1 MIPKIDIALNDFSGG
16 ELDVDAKRMNGEV
29 ALTGARTA
37 TNWRILN
44 SRKLSNR
51 PGRRALFLQ
60 SGRIDEVLMSPGN
73 KFFLQFGSG
82 VPNGVLTVY
91 DTAGTLLF
99 GPVGGFNWND
109 DTVKSIVW
117 CQDNLKNIYIF
128 FPGQIPQVLTWNGV
142 STWSIAPYAETV
154 TAGNQKRT
162 FFYRISPKNVT
173 MLPAAATG
181 SGVLCTFS
189 AGMNLTAGHIG
200 TRLRYVN
207 RQVLI
212 TAVADPTHATITIQE
227 TLPPGQQLT
236 FGAIDPRPIFNVGD
250 IVIGGTTGAKGI
262 VTATAIGNISVQL
275 LTVSLTQNA
284 AVGGGIG
291 TKSQDITLGFSST
304 EAVTGPGGSLTLTAV
319 AALAPQAVT
328 FWDDEVMNALRGWPA
343 SGFFDQG
350 RLGMCNFPSV
360 PGAIGW
366 SAIGLPNDIYVDG
379 TTSAAIFEL
388 APNRSQVLYVV
399 PGAEGSEMVFC
410 DNRVY
415 YIPISINNPLKPGSV
430 AFNQISGDGCYPVQ
444 PRAAG
449 TAVVFLAAGGLRVSA
464 IVAIGQTNRPYDLA
478 NLTELHSHLLRSPIA
493 IAIPSADAA
502 FSERYAYVLNN
513 DGTVAVGKYTL
524 DEQQQLK
531 GAVGWLLWSGPG
543 AIQWISALDAD
554 VTMVTIYV
562 PNGVVAKVVEQVDR
576 STDTKMFLDGA
587 IFVNLI
593 PSGLTPPGGK
603 GPFWWIPLGS
613 VFLMDQSSRP
623 LGLYQID
630 ANGFIIPQF
639 TGGENLLAPTLVG
652 GQMWTSTYLPI
663 IPHAPPGSDSQQRMR
678 RRRVIKANIT
688 VQQST
693 GFTFGTSRVPA
704 YNIDDDA
711 TLPPISRET
720 SYQFRP
726 RGRSYDPNIALIKD
740 TPGPL
745 IIVEVGME
753 VTV

>member
-200 TRLRYVN
+200 PRLRYVT

-415 YIPISINNPLKPGSV
+415 YIPIS
-430 AFNQISGDGCYPVQ
+430 
-444 PRAAG
+444 
-449 TAVVFLAAGGLRVSA
+449 
-464 IVAIGQTNRPYDLA
+464 
-478 NLTELHSHLLRSPIA
+478 
-493 IAIPSADAA
+493 
-502 FSERYAYVLNN
+502 
-513 DGTVAVGKYTL
+513 
-524 DEQQQLK
+524 
-531 GAVGWLLWSGPG
+531 
-543 AIQWISALDAD
+543 
-554 VTMVTIYV
+554 
-562 PNGVVAKVVEQVDR
+562 
-576 STDTKMFLDGA
+576 
-587 IFVNLI
+587 
-593 PSGLTPPGGK
+593 
-603 GPFWWIPLGS
+603 
-613 VFLMDQSSRP
+613 
-623 LGLYQID
+623 
-630 ANGFIIPQF
+630 
-639 TGGENLLAPTLVG
+639 
-652 GQMWTSTYLPI
+652 
-663 IPHAPPGSDSQQRMR
+663 
-678 RRRVIKANIT
+678 
-688 VQQST
+688 
-693 GFTFGTSRVPA
+693 
-704 YNIDDDA
+704 
-711 TLPPISRET
+711 
-720 SYQFRP
+720 
-726 RGRSYDPNIALIKD
+726 
-740 TPGPL
+740 
-745 IIVEVGME
+745 
-753 VTV
+753 